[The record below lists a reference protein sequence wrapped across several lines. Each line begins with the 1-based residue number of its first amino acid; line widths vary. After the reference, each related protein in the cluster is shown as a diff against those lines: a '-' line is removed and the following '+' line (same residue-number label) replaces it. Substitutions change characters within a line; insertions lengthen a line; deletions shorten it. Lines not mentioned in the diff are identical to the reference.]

1 MSETPHSQPNLFDRH
16 ALDAHRARSKPQSM
30 FLQQLA
36 RDEVED
42 RLTLVNR
49 TFTKPAIVS
58 GFGKIWENFSQSAK
72 IVTDSEV
79 LDLEPGA
86 HDLVVHAM
94 SLHWANDPVG
104 QLIQCRRALQ
114 EDGLLLLMALGGRTL
129 HELRTVLAEAESQLS
144 GGLSP
149 RVSPMAEIRDMG
161 ALLQRAGF
169 ALPVADVVPQNA
181 EYRDIFHLG
190 RDLRLMGE
198 GNALTSRVKSFTPRR
213 LFEHADTLY
222 HQHFSTPAGRL
233 HATFELVCL
242 TGWCPSDS
250 QPQPLRPGSAKARLA
265 DALRVPEKPLP
276 KD

>member
-1 MSETPHSQPNLFDRH
+1 MSETPHSQPNLFDRY
-16 ALDAHRARSKPQSM
+16 ALDAHRARCKPQSM

-58 GFGKIWENFSQSAK
+58 GLGNIWENFRPSAK
-72 IVTDSEV
+72 IVTDSDV

-86 HDLVVHAM
+86 HDLVIHAM

-114 EDGLLLLMALGGRTL
+114 EDGLLLLVALGGRTL
-129 HELRTVLAEAESQLS
+129 HELRTALAEAESQLS

-169 ALPVADVVPQNA
+169 ALPVADVVPQVA

-190 RDLRLMGE
+190 RDLRHMGE
-198 GNALTSRVKSFTPRR
+198 GNALTARPKHFAPRR
-213 LFEHADTLY
+213 LFESANALY
-222 HQHFSTPAGRL
+222 HQHFGTSAGRIP
-233 HATFELVCL
+233 ATFELICL
-242 TGWCPSDS
+242 TGWCPADS
-250 QPQPLRPGSAKARLA
+250 QPQPLRPGSAQARLA
-265 DALRVPEKPLP
+265 DALKVPEKPLP